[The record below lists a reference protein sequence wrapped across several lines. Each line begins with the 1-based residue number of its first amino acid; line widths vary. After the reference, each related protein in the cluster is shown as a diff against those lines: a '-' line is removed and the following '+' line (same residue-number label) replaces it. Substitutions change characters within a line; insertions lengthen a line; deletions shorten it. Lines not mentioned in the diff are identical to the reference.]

1 MLVKSRFAKLSLLTV
16 SVFFLTYCTRATVEN
31 RPMVRQSQAP
41 SPFSMP
47 AEAYLAMANNQSGD
61 EKNGLLILAAGRYL
75 NDGQWREANDILTQ
89 SNELNAVQNS
99 EKNILLAKIDMMRD
113 QPKSA
118 ISRLAAIQQSDEIPP
133 YFITQYHEV
142 LANAY
147 EAGNNAVYAINERI
161 KLDKLLADES
171 KLNNQKLLWLDLT
184 RLPIAELNTM
194 DMEAKEGS
202 ELKGWLRLALIS
214 RQPDSGSNL
223 VYKVQKWQEIYGDHP
238 ANGLLPSSLAA
249 IKPNFHD
256 SGPQQIA
263 LLLPL
268 TGALAGPGTAIR
280 DGFMSAHNA
289 DNSGRTV
296 NVQVYDTA
304 SADVVG
310 LYQQAIE
317 NGADYVVGPLTK
329 ADVSRVAAVDH
340 PVPTIFLNDAEVENN
355 QNTYHFGLSPS
366 NEARQVAVKASKKGL
381 RRALII
387 APAGSWGS
395 EIVTAFNEQWKSS
408 GGLMVDQLTYDNQ
421 SDLNKG
427 IRELLHVSE
436 KKASEKQFKPGS
448 EEAKLAGPI
457 RRQDFDMIFLLA
469 YPSKARQIMPLLKYY
484 FAGDVPVFATSTVY
498 AGTPNT
504 MRDRDLDGIIFC
516 DMPWVFNHQL
526 ASKNWP
532 EQYNSYNRL
541 YAIGADSYTL
551 GTQLNQLLLF
561 PAMGINDNNGVL
573 YLNRSQ
579 QVARVMAWGRFSGG
593 VARLTS
599 ETT

>member
-1 MLVKSRFAKLSLLTV
+1 MLVKSRLAKLSILTASVLLLTH
-16 SVFFLTYCTRATVEN
+16 CTKAAIEN
-31 RPMVRQSQAP
+31 RPMVHQSEAP

-61 EKNGLLILAAGRYL
+61 ERNGLLILAAGRYL
-75 NDGQWREANDILTQ
+75 NDGQWRDANDILTQ
-89 SNELNAVQNS
+89 LEGLNAAQTS
-99 EKNILLAKIDMMRD
+99 EKNILLAKIDLMRD

-118 ISRLAAIQQSDEIPP
+118 ISRLASIQKSDEIPA
-133 YFITQYHEV
+133 YFFSQYHEV
-142 LANAY
+142 LASAY
-147 EAGNNAVYAINERI
+147 EAGNNSVYAINERI
-161 KLDKLLADES
+161 KLDKLLVNGSAAD
-171 KLNNQKLLWLDLT
+171 NNRKLLWLDLT
-184 RLPIAELNTM
+184 RLPIAELNTL

-202 ELKGWLRLALIS
+202 ELKGWLNLALIS
-214 RQPDSGSNL
+214 RQPDGGSNL
-223 VYKVQKWQEIYGDHP
+223 VYRLEKWQEDYSNHP
-238 ANGLLPSSLAA
+238 ANNLLPPSLAA
-249 IKPNFHD
+249 IKSNLHD
-256 SGPQQIA
+256 GPRQVA

-268 TGALAGPGTAIR
+268 SGALAGPGGAIK
-280 DGFMSAHNA
+280 DGFMSAHNS
-289 DNSGRTV
+289 DTSGKQI
-296 NVQVYDTA
+296 NVQLYDTA
-304 SADVVG
+304 SADAVS

-329 ADVSRVAAVDH
+329 ADVARVAAIEH
-340 PVPTIFLNDAEVENN
+340 PVPTVFLNDTDVESN
-355 QNTYHFGLSPS
+355 QNAYQFGLSPG

-387 APAGSWGS
+387 APDGAWGK
-395 EIVTAFNEQWKSS
+395 EIVTAFDAQWKSA
-408 GGLMVDQLTYDNQ
+408 GGIVVDQLVYDNQ

-427 IRELLHVSE
+427 IRELLQVSE
-436 KKASEKQFKPGS
+436 KKASEKQFKPGT
-448 EEAKLAGPI
+448 EEARLAGPI

-484 FAGDVPVFATSTVY
+484 FAGDVPVFATSSVY

-551 GTQLNQLLLF
+551 GTRLNQLQLF
-561 PAMGINDNNGVL
+561 PAMGINDKDGVL
-573 YLNRSQ
+573 YLNRAQ